1 MTPGKT
7 PPLQPEGRRLKA
19 FFRRHSA
26 AGNAQGCPA
35 LPLRLGGEGKH
46 RPAAVLLLLLLSA
59 ALLLGGCGV
68 DLAAWLPVNPTAS
81 APAATQQSAT
91 AAPTSQATRS
101 ASATPS
107 GPQTLQ
113 IWLPPQFDP
122 AAGTSAAEAL
132 RARLVSFEADNP
144 GFKVQVRVKAANGP
158 GGLVESLAT
167 ATGAAPT
174 TLPALVALSRTDLET
189 AALKGLVFPL
199 DGLTR
204 VVDNAD
210 WYPYAR
216 QLALIQGAAFG
227 LPFAGDGMLL
237 LYRPTKLTT
246 PPTDWTGIV
255 KASLPLAFPA
265 ADNQSLTTLLLYLSA
280 GGQIK
285 DSQGRPILQSEPLT
299 RVLKQY
305 SEGQKTGVFPNWL
318 AQYQTDGQAWQAYR
332 EQRTQLLIT
341 WSSRYLADLPADT
354 AAVPIPA
361 LGGQPLTLATGWLWA
376 ISDPLPERRAA
387 AVRLAEYLV
396 HSDFLAQWTSAAGYL
411 PTRPSALTSWSN
423 QGLRAL
429 LSPIALSAQ
438 VRPSNDV
445 LLGLGPVL
453 QEATLQVL
461 KQQGDPAQTA
471 QAAAERLAVSPSK

>member
-1 MTPGKT
+1 M
-7 PPLQPEGRRLKA
+7 
-19 FFRRHSA
+19 
-26 AGNAQGCPA
+26 
-35 LPLRLGGEGKH
+35 
-46 RPAAVLLLLLLSA
+46 LLLT
-59 ALLLGGCGV
+59 GCGV
-68 DLAAWLPVNPTAS
+68 DLAGWLQINPTAS
-81 APAATQQSAT
+81 ASAVPAATTT
-91 AAPTSQATRS
+91 AAPTQQVTRS

-107 GPQTLQ
+107 GPQVLQ

-122 AAGTSAAEAL
+122 AAGTSAAEHL
-132 RARLVSFEADNP
+132 RARLASFEADNA
-144 GFKVQVRVKAANGP
+144 GYKVQVRIKAANGP
-158 GGLVESLAT
+158 GGLVESLST

-174 TLPALVALSRTDLET
+174 TLPALVALSRSDLET

-204 VVDNAD
+204 VVDNPD

-216 QLALIQGAAFG
+216 QLALIQGTAFG

-246 PPTDWTGIV
+246 PPADWTGII

-285 DSQGRPILQSEPLT
+285 DSQGRPILQADPLAK
-299 RVLKQY
+299 VLKQY
-305 SEGQKTGVFPNWL
+305 SEGQKTGVFPTWL
-318 AQYQTDGQAWQAYR
+318 SQYQTDGQAWQAYR

-341 WSSRYLADLPADT
+341 WASRYLADLPADT
-354 AAVPIPA
+354 AAVPIPS
-361 LGGQPLTLATGWLWA
+361 LGGQSLTLASGWLWA
-376 ISDPLPERRAA
+376 VSDPQPERRAA
-387 AVRLAEYLV
+387 AARLAEYLV
-396 HSDFLAQWTSAAGYL
+396 NSDFLAQWTSAAGYL
-411 PTRPSALTSWSN
+411 PTRPSALTAWSN

-429 LSPIALSAQ
+429 LSPIALAAQ

-453 QEATLQVL
+453 QEATLQVI
-461 KQQGDPAQTA
+461 KQQGDPVQTA
-471 QAAAERLAVSPSK
+471 QAAAERLAVSPTK